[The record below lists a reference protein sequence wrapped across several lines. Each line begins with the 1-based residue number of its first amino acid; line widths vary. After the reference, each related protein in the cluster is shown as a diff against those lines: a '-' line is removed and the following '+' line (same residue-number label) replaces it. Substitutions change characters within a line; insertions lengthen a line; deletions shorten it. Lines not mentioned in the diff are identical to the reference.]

1 MFFLIDFSYKQ
12 ELGIHTRLLPLVIPA
27 QAGIQT
33 LAFQEYFKAAATSNF
48 WIPAC
53 AGMTAEVSAKL
64 VALVFRRLFVSSVYI
79 VAWALPTIIIA
90 KRGRLKFGG

>member
-33 LAFQEYFKAAATSNF
+33 LVFQEYFKAAATSNF

-53 AGMTAEVSAKL
+53 AGMTAEVWAKF
-64 VALVFRRLFVSSVYI
+64 APSVFRRPFALSVYI
-79 VAWALPTIIIA
+79 VAWALPTIMTA
-90 KRGRLKFGG
+90 KRGRLKFWV

>member
-33 LAFQEYFKAAATSNF
+33 LVFQEYFKAAATSNLRRHSR
-48 WIPAC
+48 
-53 AGMTAEVSAKL
+53 AGGNPEV
-64 VALVFRRLFVSSVYI
+64 
-79 VAWALPTIIIA
+79 
-90 KRGRLKFGG
+90 